1 MVTPTHLLIA
11 LIGFLVIFA
20 VTIALAARYVSRK
33 AAGSLGPKSAPIP
46 VTPPTTLVD
55 PQVIRVLSERLSVLE
70 GRLPAMQATN
80 DGYAALALRVAEME
94 ARLPTIS
101 DAYDRFGQ
109 MVLNADRRAADRD
122 KRGRNKQ
129 QTVEEAAAKMGL
141 AGDPTAP
148 APDNGTPQ
156 LGKRISGVVG
166 SGGSARR

>member
-1 MVTPTHLLIA
+1 MVPAWYITAALLA
-11 LIGFLVIFA
+11 GAFGFGGLFLIMLHRISRRA
-20 VTIALAARYVSRK
+20 V
-33 AAGSLGPKSAPIP
+33 GPPEPETAPIP
-46 VTPPTTLVD
+46 AVLPQQLVD

-109 MVLNADRRAADRD
+109 MVLNADKRAADRD
-122 KRGRNKQ
+122 KRGRNRQ

-141 AGDPTAP
+141 AADPKAT
-148 APDNGTPQ
+148 APDNGQPTA
-156 LGKRISGVVG
+156 RVSGVVG
-166 SGGSARR
+166 SGGSSRR